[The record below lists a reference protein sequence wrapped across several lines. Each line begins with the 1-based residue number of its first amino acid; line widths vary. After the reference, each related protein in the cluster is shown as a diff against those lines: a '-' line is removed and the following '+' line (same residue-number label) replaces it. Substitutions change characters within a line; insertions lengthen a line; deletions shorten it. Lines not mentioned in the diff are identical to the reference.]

1 MKHTE
6 VLESSLARAARS
18 DNVLAAAEASAVA
31 DARAAAWATRVP
43 CEHCPSYGIA
53 SLAGRWLC
61 RECIDLIAGRN
72 QTADAYPEMLR
83 AATARLSES
92 LANEERERHEALTL
106 RALVKELEAR
116 LAACARAGCP
126 TAAVP
131 CEPRAND
138 ARLVRCWR
146 CKHDVLDEMTV
157 CMVGIGTQCKDAEAC
172 RDRLCAPVPCEP
184 RANVETGDANVQIGP
199 AHLVDEPTS
208 EGDL

>member
-1 MKHTE
+1 MKQVDQTEFAEETVAELRARVEELEALFQRMLAVHWGWVALEAQQRKRTE
-6 VLESSLARAARS
+6 VLESSLAGAAWS

-31 DARAAAWATRVP
+31 DASAAAWATRVP

-131 CEPRAND
+131 CEPRAN
-138 ARLVRCWR
+138 L
-146 CKHDVLDEMTV
+146 
-157 CMVGIGTQCKDAEAC
+157 
-172 RDRLCAPVPCEP
+172 
-184 RANVETGDANVQIGP
+184 ETGDANVQIGP